1 MHGMRS
7 AVVLA
12 LAVVLLVG
20 ILGCDQTADATR
32 AIAAA
37 NVQVKR
43 YAQVSDELVGLRAQI
58 ASLPLDR
65 RSARRAIALTRQMDA
80 KIDAQSRAARAARTE
95 FSRIK
100 DMNVREGYKTYA
112 EKGISLTNTLLEA
125 APIAEAIERNLL
137 AIYSAGE
144 QGRSAERDVTSLR
157 RSIDAKTRQLS
168 DLEQLAARKERIAS
182 DFFEAQKLAA
192 IGQHY

>member
-1 MHGMRS
+1 MHGMKS
-7 AVVLA
+7 PVVLA

-32 AIAAA
+32 SISAA
-37 NVQVKR
+37 NVEIKR
-43 YAQVSDELVGLRAQI
+43 YAQVSDELAGLREQI
-58 ASLPLDR
+58 VSLPLDR
-65 RSARRAIALTRQMDA
+65 RSASRAIALTRQMDA

-100 DMNVREGYKTYA
+100 DMNVRKDYKTYA
-112 EKGISLTNTLLEA
+112 EKEISLTNTLLET
-125 APIAEAIERNLL
+125 APIVEAIERDLL

-144 QGRSAERDVTSLR
+144 QGRSTERDVSPLR
-157 RSIDAKTRQLS
+157 RNIDAKTRQLS

-182 DFFEAQKLAA
+182 DFFEAQKLA
-192 IGQHY
+192 GD